1 MNKFGDNRRYGI
13 QGPPG
18 QNAFDMTGWTPK
30 GLLRMFRE
38 NTDCSFY
45 FKSETDGILFD
56 DKKQPIGLLNHGD
69 NNFNAICLSHFYKP
83 VHIHGLFYALPLDHT
98 IYKISEIGT
107 AVLRPSIMF
116 VALTFK
122 VSRKLEPGKDY
133 TIFTNDNGSRGVII
147 SSKTI
152 NILGA
157 QTRQELTYDSSEWN
171 TILIQWSCVS
181 DEEDQCFFY
190 LNRQRGFF
198 RPQKYENESRNIFIG
213 GHPNKG
219 ECAPIYI
226 TRFDV
231 YGRNWLESEEITDY
245 LIPKEICKLILD
257 DITINDM

>member
-69 NNFNAICLSHFYKP
+69 NDFNAICLSHFYKP

-98 IYKISEIGT
+98 IYKISKIGT
-107 AVLRPSIMF
+107 AVLRSSIMF

-171 TILIQWSCVS
+171 TILIQWS
-181 DEEDQCFFY
+181 
-190 LNRQRGFF
+190 
-198 RPQKYENESRNIFIG
+198 
-213 GHPNKG
+213 
-219 ECAPIYI
+219 
-226 TRFDV
+226 
-231 YGRNWLESEEITDY
+231 
-245 LIPKEICKLILD
+245 
-257 DITINDM
+257 

>member
-1 MNKFGDNRRYGI
+1 M
-13 QGPPG
+13 
-18 QNAFDMTGWTPK
+18 
-30 GLLRMFRE
+30 
-38 NTDCSFY
+38 
-45 FKSETDGILFD
+45 
-56 DKKQPIGLLNHGD
+56 
-69 NNFNAICLSHFYKP
+69 
-83 VHIHGLFYALPLDHT
+83 
-98 IYKISEIGT
+98 
-107 AVLRPSIMF
+107 
-116 VALTFK
+116 TFK

-245 LIPKEICKLILD
+245 LVPKEICKLILD